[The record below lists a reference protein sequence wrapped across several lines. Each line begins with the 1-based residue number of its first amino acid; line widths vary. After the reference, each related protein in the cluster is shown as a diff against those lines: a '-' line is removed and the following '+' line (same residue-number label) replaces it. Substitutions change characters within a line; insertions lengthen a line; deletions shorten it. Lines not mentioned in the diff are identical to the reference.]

1 MGNNIFFLP
10 FIGRYYA
17 NGGLFD
23 RRVMVLGESH
33 YCDGGCCDCGN
44 CRLYKQCANF
54 TQDVLCDFLDET
66 KVRQKWMRT
75 FVKFERSLVGK
86 MTDWALRRKIWDS
99 VMFYNYLQVAMTGPR
114 KAGTSAQYKQA
125 ANAFFEVIDKYEPEC
140 IIVWG
145 KRLWNNMPNERWQDG
160 DDIVVDGNHIAT
172 GYYLLSNGKRAKVVA
187 VYHPSGGYSWDYWHK
202 VIQGLLASI

>member
-1 MGNNIFFLP
+1 MRNDIFFIP
-10 FIGRYYA
+10 YVGMYYA

-23 RRVMVLGESH
+23 RRVMILGESH

-44 CRLYKQCANF
+44 CRLYKQCGKF
-54 TQDVLCDFLDET
+54 TQDVLRDFLDER
-66 KVRQKWMRT
+66 KERQNWMRT

-99 VMFYNYLQVAMTGPR
+99 VMFYNYLQVAMGGPR

-125 ANAFFEVIDKYEPEC
+125 ANAFFDVIDEHEPEC

-145 KRLWNNMPNERWQDG
+145 KRLWNNMSNERWRRYRSGRQLHCYR
-160 DDIVVDGNHIAT
+160 I
-172 GYYLLSNGKRAKVVA
+172 LSLEQWQASEGRGCI
-187 VYHPSGGYSWDYWHK
+187 SSFWW
-202 VIQGLLASI
+202 IFLELLA

>member
-1 MGNNIFFLP
+1 MRNDIFFIP
-10 FIGRYYA
+10 YVGMYYA

-23 RRVMVLGESH
+23 RRVMILGESH
-33 YCDGGCCDCGN
+33 YCDGGYCDCGN
-44 CRLYKQCANF
+44 CRLYKQCAKF
-54 TQDVLCDFLDET
+54 TQDVLRDFLDER
-66 KVRQKWMRT
+66 KERQNWMRT

-99 VMFYNYLQVAMTGPR
+99 VMFYNYLQVAMSGPR

-172 GYYLLSNGKRAKVVA
+172 GYYILSNGKRAKVVA
-187 VYHPSGGYSWDYWHK
+187 VYHPAGGYSWKCWHK

>member
-1 MGNNIFFLP
+1 MI
-10 FIGRYYA
+10 
-17 NGGLFD
+17 
-23 RRVMVLGESH
+23 LGESH

-44 CRLYKQCANF
+44 SRLCRQCAKF
-54 TQDVLCDFLDET
+54 TQDVLRDFLDEP
-66 KVRQKWMRT
+66 KERQKWMNT

-125 ANAFFEVIDKYEPEC
+125 ANAFFDVINENDPEC

-160 DDIVVDGNHIAT
+160 DDIVVDGYHATT
-172 GYYLLSNGKRAKVVA
+172 GYYLLRNGKRVKVVA
-187 VYHPSGGYSWDYWHK
+187 VYHPSGGYSWSYWYR
-202 VIQGLLASI
+202 VIKRLLE

>member
-1 MGNNIFFLP
+1 
-10 FIGRYYA
+10 
-17 NGGLFD
+17 
-23 RRVMVLGESH
+23 
-33 YCDGGCCDCGN
+33 
-44 CRLYKQCANF
+44 
-54 TQDVLCDFLDET
+54 
-66 KVRQKWMRT
+66 MRT

-86 MTDWALRRKIWDS
+86 MIDGALRRKIWDS
-99 VMFYNYLQVAMTGPR
+99 VIFYDYLQVAMTGPR

>member
-1 MGNNIFFLP
+1 MNSNIFFQP
-10 FIGRYYA
+10 FVGKDYA
-17 NGGLFD
+17 NGGLFGK
-23 RRVMVLGESH
+23 RVMVLGDSH

-44 CRLYKQCANF
+44 CRLCRQCAMF
-54 TQDVLCDFLDET
+54 TQDVLRDFLDER
-66 KVRQKWMRT
+66 KERQNWMRT
-75 FVKFERSLVGK
+75 FVKFERSLVGWV
-86 MTDWALRRKIWDS
+86 TDWALRRKIWDS
-99 VMFYNYLQVAMTGPR
+99 VMFYNYLQVAMSGPR

-125 ANAFFEVIDKYEPEC
+125 ANAFFEVIDKYESEC

-172 GYYLLSNGKRAKVVA
+172 GYYLLSNGKRVKVVA

>member
-1 MGNNIFFLP
+1 MRNDIFFIP
-10 FIGRYYA
+10 YVGMHYA

-23 RRVMVLGESH
+23 RRVMILGESH

-44 CRLYKQCANF
+44 CRLYKQCGKF
-54 TQDVLCDFLDET
+54 TQDVLRDFLDER
-66 KVRQKWMRT
+66 KERQNWMRT

-99 VMFYNYLQVAMTGPR
+99 VMFYNYLQVAMGGPR

-125 ANAFFEVIDKYEPEC
+125 ANAFFDVIDEHEPEC

-160 DDIVVDGNHIAT
+160 DDIVVDGNYIAT

-187 VYHPSGGYSWDYWHK
+187 VYHPSGGYSWSYWHK
-202 VIQGLLASI
+202 VIKRLLASI

>member
-1 MGNNIFFLP
+1 MG
-10 FIGRYYA
+10 
-17 NGGLFD
+17 
-23 RRVMVLGESH
+23 
-33 YCDGGCCDCGN
+33 
-44 CRLYKQCANF
+44 
-54 TQDVLCDFLDET
+54 
-66 KVRQKWMRT
+66 
-75 FVKFERSLVGK
+75 
-86 MTDWALRRKIWDS
+86 
-99 VMFYNYLQVAMTGPR
+99 GPR

-125 ANAFFEVIDKYEPEC
+125 ANAFFEVIDKYEPGC

>member
-1 MGNNIFFLP
+1 MENNIFFLP

-23 RRVMVLGESH
+23 RRVMVLGDSH

-44 CRLYKQCANF
+44 CRMYKQCAQF
-54 TQDVLCDFLDET
+54 TQDVIRDYLDEN
-66 KVRQKWMRT
+66 KDRQNWMRT

-125 ANAFFEVIDKYEPEC
+125 VNSFFEVIDKYEPEW

-160 DDIVVDGNHIAT
+160 DDIVVDGKRIAT
-172 GYYLLSNGKRAKVVA
+172 GYYLLSNGKRVRVVA

>member
-1 MGNNIFFLP
+1 MENNIFFMP
-10 FIGRYYA
+10 YIGKDYA
-17 NGGLFD
+17 NGGLFGK
-23 RRVMVLGESH
+23 RTMILGESH

-54 TQDVLCDFLDET
+54 TQNVLCDFLDES
-66 KVRQKWMRT
+66 KERQKWMRT
-75 FVKFERSLVGK
+75 FVKFERSLVGEK
-86 MTDWALRRKIWDS
+86 TDWALRRKIWDS

-125 ANAFFEVIDKYEPEC
+125 ANAFFDVINENEPEC

-160 DDIVVDGNHIAT
+160 DDIVVDGYHAAT
-172 GYYLLSNGKRAKVVA
+172 GYYLLRNGKRVKVVA
-187 VYHPSGGYSWDYWHK
+187 VYHPSGGYSCSYWYR
-202 VIQGLLASI
+202 VIKRLLSSI

>member
-1 MGNNIFFLP
+1 MENNIFFLP

-23 RRVMVLGESH
+23 RRVMVLGDSH
-33 YCDGGCCDCGN
+33 YCDGGCCDYGN
-44 CRLYKQCANF
+44 CRMYKQCAQF
-54 TQDVLCDFLDET
+54 TQDVIRDCLDEN
-66 KVRQKWMRT
+66 KDRQNWMRT

-99 VMFYNYLQVAMTGPR
+99 VMFYNYLQVAMSGPR

-145 KRLWNNMPNERWQDG
+145 KRLWNNMPCERWQDG

-172 GYYLLSNGKRAKVVA
+172 GYYLLSNGKRVKVVA
-187 VYHPSGGYSWDYWHK
+187 VYHPSGGYSWSYWHK
-202 VIQGLLASI
+202 VIQRLLASI

>member
-1 MGNNIFFLP
+1 MADKIRSGEVPGVSDPAMAKDIVVKGTCTYDQAVNIAKA
-10 FIGRYYA
+10 G
-17 NGGLFD
+17 
-23 RRVMVLGESH
+23 
-33 YCDGGCCDCGN
+33 
-44 CRLYKQCANF
+44 
-54 TQDVLCDFLDET
+54 TLDS
-66 KVRQKWMRT
+66 
-75 FVKFERSLVGK
+75 VKFDLKTQSVSCSITCGFSF
-86 MTDWALRRKIWDS
+86 WALRQKIWDS
-99 VMFYNYLQVAMTGPR
+99 VMFYNYLQVAMSGPR

-145 KRLWNNMPNERWQDG
+145 KRLWNNMPNERWQDS

-187 VYHPSGGYSWDYWHK
+187 VYHPAGGYSWKYWHK

>member
-1 MGNNIFFLP
+1 MENNIFFLP

-23 RRVMVLGESH
+23 RRVMVLGDSH
-33 YCDGGCCDCGN
+33 YCDGGCCDYGN
-44 CRLYKQCANF
+44 CRMYKQCAQF
-54 TQDVLCDFLDET
+54 TQDVIRDCLDEN
-66 KVRQKWMRT
+66 KDRQNWMRT
-75 FVKFERSLVGK
+75 FVKFERSLVEK
-86 MTDWALRRKIWDS
+86 MTDWALRQKIWDS
-99 VMFYNYLQVAMTGPR
+99 VMFYNYLQVAMSGPR

-145 KRLWNNMPNERWQDG
+145 KRLWNNMPNERWQDS

-187 VYHPSGGYSWDYWHK
+187 VYHPAGGYSWKYWHK

>member
-1 MGNNIFFLP
+1 MNSNIFFLP

-17 NGGLFD
+17 NRGLFGK
-23 RRVMVLGESH
+23 RIMILGESH
-33 YCDGGCCDCGN
+33 YCDGGCCDCRL
-44 CRLYKQCANF
+44 CRQCAMF
-54 TQDVLCDFLDET
+54 TQNVLRDFLDER
-66 KVRQKWMRT
+66 KERQNWMRT

-86 MTDWALRRKIWDS
+86 MTDWALRRKIWNS

-125 ANAFFEVIDKYEPEC
+125 ATAFFEVIDKYEPEC

-172 GYYLLSNGKRAKVVA
+172 GYYLLSNGKRVKVVA

>member
-1 MGNNIFFLP
+1 MENNIFFMP
-10 FIGRYYA
+10 YIGKDYA
-17 NGGLFD
+17 NGGLFSK
-23 RRVMVLGESH
+23 RTMILGESH
-33 YCDGGCCDCGN
+33 YCDGDCCDCGN

-54 TQDVLCDFLDET
+54 TQNVLCDFLDER
-66 KVRQKWMRT
+66 KERQNWMRT
-75 FVKFERSLVGK
+75 FVKFERSLVGEK
-86 MTDWALRRKIWDS
+86 TDWALRRKIWDS

-125 ANAFFEVIDKYEPEC
+125 ANAFFDVINENEPEC

>member
-1 MGNNIFFLP
+1 MP

-17 NGGLFD
+17 NGGLFGK
-23 RRVMVLGESH
+23 RVMVLGDSH

-44 CRLYKQCANF
+44 CRLCRLCAMF
-54 TQDVLCDFLDET
+54 TQDVLRDFLDER
-66 KVRQKWMRT
+66 KERQNWMRT

-86 MTDWALRRKIWDS
+86 MTDWALRQKIWDS
-99 VMFYNYLQVAMTGPR
+99 VMFYNYLQVAMSGPR

-125 ANAFFEVIDKYEPEC
+125 ANAFFEVIDKYESEC

-172 GYYLLSNGKRAKVVA
+172 GYYLLSNGKRVKVVA

>member
-1 MGNNIFFLP
+1 MNSNIFFQP
-10 FIGRYYA
+10 FVGKDYA
-17 NGGLFD
+17 NGGLFGK
-23 RRVMVLGESH
+23 RIMILGESH

-44 CRLYKQCANF
+44 CHLYKQCANF

-86 MTDWALRRKIWDS
+86 MTDWALRQKIWDS
-99 VMFYNYLQVAMTGPR
+99 VMFYNYLQVAMSGPR

-125 ANAFFEVIDKYEPEC
+125 ANVFFEVIDKYEPEC

-202 VIQGLLASI
+202 VIKRLLE

>member
-1 MGNNIFFLP
+1 MNSNIFFQP
-10 FIGRYYA
+10 FVGKDYA
-17 NGGLFD
+17 NGGLFGK
-23 RRVMVLGESH
+23 RIMILGESH

-54 TQDVLCDFLDET
+54 TQNVLCDFLDES
-66 KVRQKWMRT
+66 KERQKWMRT
-75 FVKFERSLVGK
+75 FVKFERSLVGEK
-86 MTDWALRRKIWDS
+86 TDWALRRKIWDS

-125 ANAFFEVIDKYEPEC
+125 ANAFFDVINENEPEC

-145 KRLWNNMPNERWQDG
+145 KRLWNNMPNERWQDD
-160 DDIVVDGNHIAT
+160 DDIVVDGKRIAT
-172 GYYLLSNGKRAKVVA
+172 GYYLLSNGKRVRVVA

>member
-1 MGNNIFFLP
+1 MENNIFFMP
-10 FIGRYYA
+10 YIGKDYA
-17 NGGLFD
+17 NGGLLGK
-23 RRVMVLGESH
+23 RTMILGESH

-44 CRLYKQCANF
+44 CHLYKQCANF

-86 MTDWALRRKIWDS
+86 MTDWTLRQKIWDS
-99 VMFYNYLQVAMTGPR
+99 VMFYNYLQVAMSGPR

-125 ANAFFEVIDKYEPEC
+125 ANAFFDVIDEHEPEC

-145 KRLWNNMPNERWQDG
+145 KRLWNNMPNERWQKG
-160 DDIVVDGNHIAT
+160 KDIEVDGYNVAT
-172 GYYLLSNGKRAKVVA
+172 GYYLLCNGKRVKVVA

>member
-1 MGNNIFFLP
+1 MDRNIFFQP
-10 FIGRYYA
+10 FVGKDYA
-17 NGGLFD
+17 NGGIFGK
-23 RRVMVLGESH
+23 RIMILGESH
-33 YCDGGCCDCGN
+33 YCDESCADCGD
-44 CRLYKQCANF
+44 CRLHRECMNF
-54 TQDVLCDFLDET
+54 TKQVLGDYLNEN
-66 KVRQKWMRT
+66 KERQNWMRT
-75 FVKFERSLVGK
+75 FLKFERSLVGEETNQA
-86 MTDWALRRKIWDS
+86 MRLKIWNS
-99 VMFYNYLQVAMTGPR
+99 VIFFNYLQVAMGGPR
-114 KAGTSAQYKQA
+114 EAGTSAQYKQA

>member
-1 MGNNIFFLP
+1 MNSNIFFLP
-10 FIGRYYA
+10 FIGRCYA
-17 NGGLFD
+17 NGGLFGK
-23 RRVMVLGESH
+23 RVMVLGDSH

-44 CRLYKQCANF
+44 CRLCRLCAMF
-54 TQDVLCDFLDET
+54 TQDVLRDFLDER
-66 KVRQKWMRT
+66 KERQNWMRT

-86 MTDWALRRKIWDS
+86 MTDWALRQKIWDS
-99 VMFYNYLQVAMTGPR
+99 VMFYNYLQVAMSGPR

-125 ANAFFEVIDKYEPEC
+125 ANAFFEVIDKYESEC

-172 GYYLLSNGKRAKVVA
+172 GYYLLSIGKRVKIVA

>member
-1 MGNNIFFLP
+1 MRNDIIFIP
-10 FIGRYYA
+10 YVGMYYA

-23 RRVMVLGESH
+23 RRVMILGESH

-44 CRLYKQCANF
+44 CRLYKQCGKF
-54 TQDVLCDFLDET
+54 TQDVLRDFLDER
-66 KVRQKWMRT
+66 KERQNWMRT

-86 MTDWALRRKIWDS
+86 TTDWALRRKIWDS
-99 VMFYNYLQVAMTGPR
+99 VMFYNYLQVAMGGPR

-125 ANAFFEVIDKYEPEC
+125 ANAFFDVIDEHEPEC

-160 DDIVVDGNHIAT
+160 DDIVVDGNYIAT

-187 VYHPSGGYSWDYWHK
+187 VYHPSGGYSWSYWHK
-202 VIQGLLASI
+202 VIKRLLASI